1 MYSANKLSKGLFYV
15 ELKLDIDKSNSIDI
29 SEAIQVCKQIGLH
42 SVCCSSVDFSNSLHE
57 VTHQDDT

>member
-42 SVCCSSVDFSNSLHE
+42 SVVALQLTSVIHCMR
-57 VTHQDDT
+57 